1 MIPKNVIY
9 TVHAKGVAMV
19 TAMLKKPRVDT
30 DGAVSGFFAQGPKQ
44 YRLQTSFVIAHVKVE
59 EFNRIV
65 NAFRRALLSDDRIN
79 YVKIDDDAENKRLKV
94 KFDIT
99 ANSFSD
105 ANFSSGKI
113 ILRALKQSMVD
124 TGDLTDIER
133 LKSVD
138 EIDNETMKIVR
149 DQSTQLSLV

>member
-19 TAMLKKPRVDT
+19 AAVLKRPRVDA

-44 YRLQTSFVIAHVKVE
+44 YRLQTSFVIARVRVE

-65 NAFRRALLSDDRIN
+65 NAFRRALLADDRIS
-79 YVKIDDDAENKRLKV
+79 YVEIDDDAEDKRLKV

-133 LKSVD
+133 LKNVD
-138 EIDNETMKIVR
+138 EVDNETMKIVR

>member
-1 MIPKNVIY
+1 MP
-9 TVHAKGVAMV
+9 TGRS
-19 TAMLKKPRVDT
+19 PD
-30 DGAVSGFFAQGPKQ
+30 FFAQGPKQ
-44 YRLQTSFVIAHVKVE
+44 YRLQTSFVIARVRVE

-65 NAFRRALLSDDRIN
+65 NAFRRALLADNRIS
-79 YVKIDDDAENKRLKV
+79 YVEIDDDAEDKRLKV

-99 ANSFSD
+99 ANSFAD

-133 LKSVD
+133 LKNVD
-138 EIDNETMKIVR
+138 EVDNETMKIVR

>member
-1 MIPKNVIY
+1 M
-9 TVHAKGVAMV
+9 A
-19 TAMLKKPRVDT
+19 TAMLNEPRVDA

-44 YRLQTSFVIAHVKVE
+44 YRLQTSFVIARVRVE

-65 NAFRRALLSDDRIN
+65 NAFRRALLADNRIS
-79 YVKIDDDAENKRLKV
+79 YVEIEDDAEDKRLKV

-99 ANSFSD
+99 ANSFAD

-113 ILRALKQSMVD
+113 ILRALKQAMVD

-133 LKSVD
+133 LKNVD
-138 EIDNETMKIVR
+138 EVDNETMKIVG

>member
-44 YRLQTSFVIAHVKVE
+44 YRLQTSFVITHVKVE

>member
-9 TVHAKGVAMV
+9 TVHVKGVAMV
-19 TAMLKKPRVDT
+19 TAMLKKPRVDA
-30 DGAVSGFFAQGPKQ
+30 DSAVSGFFAQGPKQ
-44 YRLQTSFVIAHVKVE
+44 YRLQTSFVIARVRVE

-65 NAFRRALLSDDRIN
+65 NAFRRALLTDDRIS
-79 YVKIDDDAENKRLKV
+79 YVEIEDDAEDKRLKV

-99 ANSFSD
+99 ANSFAD

-133 LKSVD
+133 LKNVD
-138 EIDNETMKIVR
+138 EVDNETMKIVR

>member
-1 MIPKNVIY
+1 
-9 TVHAKGVAMV
+9 MV

-30 DGAVSGFFAQGPKQ
+30 DSAVSGFFAQGPKQ
-44 YRLQTSFVIAHVKVE
+44 YRLQTSFVIARVRVE

-65 NAFRRALLSDDRIN
+65 NAFRRALLDDDRIS
-79 YVKIDDDAENKRLKV
+79 YVEIEDDAEDKRLKV

-99 ANSFSD
+99 ANSFAD

-133 LKSVD
+133 LKNVD
-138 EIDNETMKIVR
+138 EVDNETMKIVR

>member
-19 TAMLKKPRVDT
+19 TAMLKKPRVDA
-30 DGAVSGFFAQGPKQ
+30 DGAVSGFFAQGPKR
-44 YRLQTSFVIAHVKVE
+44 YRLQTSFVIARVRVE

-79 YVKIDDDAENKRLKV
+79 YVKIDDDAEDKRLKV

-133 LKSVD
+133 LKNVD
-138 EIDNETMKIVR
+138 EVDNETMKIVR

>member
-1 MIPKNVIY
+1 M
-9 TVHAKGVAMV
+9 
-19 TAMLKKPRVDT
+19 
-30 DGAVSGFFAQGPKQ
+30 
-44 YRLQTSFVIAHVKVE
+44 
-59 EFNRIV
+59 
-65 NAFRRALLSDDRIN
+65 
-79 YVKIDDDAENKRLKV
+79 

-99 ANSFSD
+99 ANSFAD

-133 LKSVD
+133 LKNVD
-138 EIDNETMKIVR
+138 EVDNETMKIVR

>member
-9 TVHAKGVAMV
+9 TVHVKGVAMI
-19 TAMLKKPRVDT
+19 TAMLKKPRVDA
-30 DGAVSGFFAQGPKQ
+30 DSAVSRFFAQGPKQ
-44 YRLQTSFVIAHVKVE
+44 YRLQTSFVIARVRVE

-65 NAFRRALLSDDRIN
+65 NAFRRALITDDRIS
-79 YVKIDDDAENKRLKV
+79 YVEIEDDAEDKRLKV

-99 ANSFSD
+99 ANSFAD

-124 TGDLTDIER
+124 TSDLTDIER
-133 LKSVD
+133 LKNVD
-138 EIDNETMKIVR
+138 EVDNETMKIVR